1 MARQIKAL
9 TDTAIK
15 KAKPKE
21 KDYKLFDGNGLF
33 LLVVKSGGKRWRLK
47 YRINGKERV
56 LALGVYPSI
65 TLSKARELREYYRKQ
80 ITEGINPSEQRKEKK
95 ITQQIEEVKKQ
106 NTFYK
111 VSQDWLLS
119 YKKEVSENYHIKLGR
134 AFDSYVYPF
143 IKNKAIDEVKRT
155 DIIEIL
161 QDLKD
166 RELLETAS
174 RVTMLINKVFMYAVT
189 FEYAPHN
196 IMADIDKKVILG
208 KTVKKHYPTFTKDDD
223 IKALLLSI
231 DEYSGDYNTKMAL
244 KMLPYVFVR
253 SFNIR
258 NCEWCEIDFINNVWR
273 IPANKMKTKTEFI
286 LPLPHQVIEILEEVK
301 EFSGDGRY
309 VFPSFRAKDKPMS
322 DNTLISAIR
331 RMGFTKD
338 EFVPHGFRAM
348 FSTLSYEKAN
358 NEDGHNYTGEV
369 IEALLAHKEQNQV
382 KGAYNRA
389 KYIEPMRGLIQ
400 WYADYLDE
408 VKNGNN

>member
-1 MARQIKAL
+1 MARQTKPL
-9 TDTAIK
+9 TATQIQ

-33 LLVVKSGGKRWRLK
+33 LLVAKTGGKRWRLK
-47 YRINGKERV
+47 YRFGGKEKI

-65 TLSKARELREYYRKQ
+65 SLSKARELREYNRKLVA
-80 ITEGINPSEQRKEKK
+80 EGTDPSQQRKELKENQK
-95 ITQQIEEVKKQ
+95 NQEIKKQ

-111 VSQDWLLS
+111 VSQEWLNS
-119 YKKEVSENYHIKLGR
+119 YEKEVTENYHIKLGR
-134 AFDSYVYPF
+134 AFESYVYPF
-143 IKNKAIDEVKRT
+143 IKRQPIDEVKRT

-166 RELLETAS
+166 KELLETAN
-174 RVTMLINKVFMYAVT
+174 RVTMLLNKVFMYAVT
-189 FEYAPHN
+189 YEYTPHN

-208 KTVKKHYPTFTKDDD
+208 KIVKKHYPTFTKDKD

-253 SFNIR
+253 SYNIR
-258 NCEWCEIDFINNVWR
+258 LCEWSEIDLINKVWT

-301 EFSGDGRY
+301 KFSGDGRY

-322 DNTLISAIR
+322 DNTLISALR
-331 RMGFTKD
+331 RMGFTKE
-338 EFVPHGFRAM
+338 EFVPHSFRAM
-348 FSTLSYEKAN
+348 FSTIAYEKAN
-358 NEDGHNYTGEV
+358 DEKGHTFTSEV
-369 IEALLAHKEQNQV
+369 IEALLAHKEQNKV

-389 KYIEPMRGLIQ
+389 KYIDPMRGLVE
-400 WYADYLDE
+400 WYANYLDNIKDE
-408 VKNGNN
+408 A

>member
-1 MARQIKAL
+1 MARQTKAL

-119 YKKEVSENYHIKLGR
+119 YKKEVSENYYIKLGR
-134 AFDSYVYPF
+134 AFDSYIYPF

-208 KTVKKHYPTFTKDDD
+208 KIVKKHYPTFTKDDD

-286 LPLPHQVIEILEEVK
+286 LPLPHQAIEILEEVK

-408 VKNGNN
+408 VKNG

>member
-1 MARQIKAL
+1 MARQTAAL

-15 KAKPKE
+15 KAKAKD

-33 LLVVKSGGKRWRLK
+33 LLVAKTDNKRWRLK
-47 YRINGKERV
+47 YRFNGKEKL
-56 LALGVYPSI
+56 LALGLYPNI
-65 TLSKARELREYYRKQ
+65 TLREARELREHYRNIIAK
-80 ITEGINPSEQRKEKK
+80 GIDPSEQRKKEK
-95 ITQQIEEVKKQ
+95 EVIKKDNIKQ
-106 NTFYK
+106 ENTFLK
-111 VSQDWLLS
+111 VSQEWLKNYES
-119 YKKEVSENYHIKLGR
+119 EVSENYHKKLER
-134 AFDSYVYPF
+134 ALELYVYPF
-143 IKNKAIDEVKRT
+143 IKNYAIDGITRL
-155 DIIEIL
+155 DIISIL
-161 QDLKD
+161 EYLRDK
-166 RELLETAS
+166 ELLETAN
-174 RVTMLINKVFMYAVT
+174 RVLMLLNKIFMYAVT
-189 FEYAPHN
+189 FEYLPHN
-196 IMADIDKKVILG
+196 ITADIDKKVILG
-208 KTVKKHYPTFTKDDD
+208 KKIHKHYPTLTKEKD

-258 NCEWCEIDFINNVWR
+258 NCEWSEIDFINSVWR
-273 IPANKMKTKTEFI
+273 IPGNKMKTKMEFI
-286 LPLPHQVIEILEEVK
+286 LPLPHQVIEILEEVR

-331 RMGFTKD
+331 RMGYTKD

-348 FSTLSYEKAN
+348 FSTIAYEKAN

-369 IEALLAHKEQNQV
+369 IEALLAHKEPNKV

-389 KYIEPMRGLIQ
+389 KYIEPMKGLIC

-408 VKNGNN
+408 VKNG

>member
-258 NCEWCEIDFINNVWR
+258 NCEWCEIDFINNVWQ

-358 NEDGHNYTGEV
+358 NEDGHTYTGEV

-400 WYADYLDE
+400 WYADYLDSI
-408 VKNGNN
+408 KKS